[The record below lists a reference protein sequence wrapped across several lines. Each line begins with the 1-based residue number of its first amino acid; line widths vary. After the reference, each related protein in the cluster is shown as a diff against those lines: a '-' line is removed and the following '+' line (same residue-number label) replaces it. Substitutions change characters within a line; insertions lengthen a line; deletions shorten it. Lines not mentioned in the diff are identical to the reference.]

1 MKSKILSLLLS
12 HQKGQI
18 HRGGGV
24 VENSSCQASL
34 KTITEN
40 DAEKAVGAF
49 SCDRKRDMN
58 IVTERKR
65 LCP

>member
-1 MKSKILSLLLS
+1 MESEILSLLLS

-18 HRGGGV
+18 RRGGIRAGFVGGV
-24 VENSSCQASL
+24 VVENKSCQASR

-49 SCDRKRDMN
+49 SC
-58 IVTERKR
+58 E
-65 LCP
+65 